1 VGDIP
6 LEAQLAVSGGD
17 EIILD
22 GKIYTVPLNTTSIP
36 GFGLFIDIS
45 FTSSST
51 SAVAT

>member
-1 VGDIP
+1 VGDVP
-6 LEAQLAVSGGD
+6 LETQLAVSGGD
-17 EIILD
+17 EITLD

-36 GFGLFIDIS
+36 GFGLFLDIS